1 MSRIKFRQLEGCV
14 PARVVPVEQVMAE
27 YAAHRAML
35 KIIWSGHG
43 GFRHA
48 NACVTD
54 GRWDMSDWDYLID
67 QFKAPESNRPV
78 YGEHHYGHGY
88 HQSTVG
94 DDPRDRS
101 QWYSHHT
108 QSWQRRHGL
117 GVRGRAKPGYVR
129 IKAGHYT
136 LLPPH
141 GKMEYCRG
149 LDPRTGR
156 LARSDSRHFEHG
168 SYSYP
173 GLQVGWVFSADPA
186 NGSEVKHCSQT
197 DMYGRRAPWVGG
209 ASAVRAAMRGT
220 HHASSGAP
228 ELITADELRRR
239 QATAP
244 ADGSLLKHSDCRFKP
259 TLASAS
265 AILVPGTATE
275 GTLGIFNAIQ
285 KKLYLLTELKVNVAI
300 VDKAASD
307 AMPRPIAL
315 AEQWQTLFRA
325 SIEYPAL
332 FDKLPMDLMQIDA
345 TVLPEL
351 VTIMVGTT
359 AQEKQKQALQFILS
373 QYGLHAEV
381 KHELDDPRLLKD
393 MLPFSDNRDAIYAL
407 LQCGACITSPE
418 VLTHLMANWRE
429 YRQVLDEATQH
440 RIVNYIVQQQLTH
453 DLVFVGET
461 DLVKQLRAFVDLPEW
476 PAAMHEVV
484 ALECSANRV
493 DLLRLLSAL
502 AKQVD
507 AELGFSDAARERV
520 EMQAFAM
527 AVVTLNNDW
536 QQEFIDARQWR
547 DSSDTNTVFLALVKD
562 VLVNI
567 KHLRMTTD
575 TQQLFLRVL
584 QAQFVERDIELHD
597 CQFILFMPTI
607 YRKLSDDLR
616 YGIMDS
622 LFAGDAV
629 PHPVDELN
637 ADQRVAL
644 LASLVPSGDPGYVAA
659 VLMHANFPLQTAD
672 EDTCKRVKIFLLSR
686 GFDSLMPQMRA
697 NLMAHFSLA
706 FELYAPVENRPDFE
720 AFCRRVVANNVSA
733 LELFPWG
740 SLAMQDQQ
748 VFAVARALGA
758 STVQHYSLVIKHFH
772 RKVSELNSFL
782 HPRQIKAIAPL
793 AALVAVL
800 QSLPHHSSYA
810 GQPMI
815 VLPADKYKQLVAAIR
830 NCRACRLSDEI
841 KAALNLLV
849 KILRTTLQ
857 ANAVMQ
863 HSNTDGDM
871 LARLPQ
877 TAFDVSM
884 ASRQQNIYWRRDG
897 YGYFRAT
904 YAATGG
910 HPEQATVKVYSC
922 DDLTKGSLLMGLD
935 RASGYAMNNKQRSD
949 TKKRV
954 ICSSAQLF
962 QDEHTIL
969 PISVVTVAAPNLRK
983 SAGAS
988 LLASVG
994 GGYDSPFD
1002 GAAFVKDDSLNEP
1015 AYFRAMLSG
1024 WALSFYA
1031 LNQQARSNCKNS
1043 IVVTPLLGGG
1053 AFLAGQPI
1061 EVKHAAFKQNV
1072 LAMIT
1077 AYNAQPQPYLPE
1089 LHLCLPKMDAGDRN
1103 SAFAYIQSI
1112 LPELPKLKGRL
1123 VISQS
1128 DLFALT
1134 FQTYASEGFDSDSMD
1149 VAIVNPASDH
1159 VPGGGCYNERHTSF
1173 DSVGR
1178 NRPAAFNG
1186 GPMALEEQLAH
1197 VTTLM
1202 YSQCASMNPDHL
1214 CFSSIEAVKV
1224 NDDGSTEQSA
1234 GDTLEQHAKAKGI
1247 MENYSVATYLA
1258 SKLRRLYPFAPVVPS
1273 ASASPQPP
1281 HFSARSPAVVRRAPP
1296 PPPPPRAPST
1306 PARTTRPPVV
1316 GQAVSAQPISSH
1328 AAEYAGITS
1337 SEYLSK
1343 ISRLVAVIS
1352 KAQPRFSKLL
1362 HGDKFAKVSGKLRAE
1377 QGGSGVPYRDVS
1389 RYLALIL
1396 TTAVSSRDGK
1406 LETSHTNSGEAAVNA
1421 LNTKFPI
1428 FATMVRD
1435 QLGVVESQPLTYG
1448 DIQTYAMRT
1457 ETFRRRR

>member
-1 MSRIKFRQLEGCV
+1 MSRIKFRQLEGRV
-14 PARVVPVEQVMAE
+14 PARVVPVEQVMAD

-43 GFRHA
+43 GSRHA
-48 NACVTD
+48 NARVTD

-67 QFKAPESNRPV
+67 QFKAPETNRPV

-88 HQSTVG
+88 HQSSVG

-101 QWYSHHT
+101 QWYSHHAK
-108 QSWQRRHGL
+108 SWQSRTVT
-117 GVRGRAKPGYVR
+117 GVRGRAKPGYQR

-149 LDPRTGR
+149 LDPQTGR
-156 LARSDSRHFEHG
+156 LARSGSRHFEHR
-168 SYSYP
+168 SFSYP

-197 DMYGRRAPWVGG
+197 DMYGRRVPWVGG

-220 HHASSGAP
+220 HHASTGAP

-265 AILVPGTATE
+265 AILVPGAAAE
-275 GTLGIFNAIQ
+275 GTLGLFNAIQ
-285 KKLYLLTELKVNVAI
+285 KKLYLLTELNTNVSI
-300 VDKAASD
+300 IDKAPSD
-307 AMPRPIAL
+307 AMPRPVAL
-315 AEQWQTLFRA
+315 AEQWQALCRA
-325 SIEYPAL
+325 SVEYPAL
-332 FDKLPMDLMQIDA
+332 FEKLPTDLMQIDA

-351 VTIMVGTT
+351 VTIMMGAT
-359 AQEKQKQALQFILS
+359 AQEKQKQALQFVLS
-373 QYGLHAEV
+373 QYGLHADV
-381 KHELDDPRLLKD
+381 KHELDDPCLLKD
-393 MLPFSDNRDAIYAL
+393 MLRLSDNRDAMYAL
-407 LQCGACITSPE
+407 LQCGACITDTE

-429 YRQVLDEATQH
+429 YRQVLDEATQR
-440 RIVNYIVQQQLTH
+440 RIVDYIVQQQLTH
-453 DLVFVGET
+453 DLVYSGET
-461 DLVKQLRAFVDLPEW
+461 DLVKQLRTVTDLPEW
-476 PAAMHEVV
+476 PMALREAVE
-484 ALECSANRV
+484 LECSANRV
-493 DLLRLLSAL
+493 DLLRLLSG
-502 AKQVD
+502 QVKRDD

-536 QQEFIDARQWR
+536 QQECIDARQWR
-547 DSSDTNTVFLALVKD
+547 DSSDANTVFLALVKD
-562 VLVNI
+562 ALVNI
-567 KHLRMTTD
+567 KKLRMPTA
-575 TQQLFLRVL
+575 TQQLFLQAL
-584 QAQFVERDIELHD
+584 QSQIVERGIELHD
-597 CQFILFMPTI
+597 CQFILFMPAI

-622 LFAGDAV
+622 LFASDAV

-644 LASLVPSGDPGYVAA
+644 LDSLVPGGAPGYVAA
-659 VLMHANFPLQTAD
+659 VLMHPNFPLQTAD
-672 EDTCKRVKIFLLSR
+672 EDTCKRVTRFLLSR
-686 GFDSLMPQMRA
+686 GFDSLTAQMRA

-706 FELYAPVENRPDFE
+706 FELYAPVENKYDFD
-720 AFCRRVVANNVSA
+720 AYCHRVVANNVSA

-748 VFAVARALGA
+748 VFAVARALDA
-758 STVQHYSLVIKHFH
+758 STMQHYSLVIKHFH

-782 HPRQIKAIAPL
+782 HPRETKAIAPL
-793 AALVAVL
+793 ATLVAVL
-800 QSLPHHSSYA
+800 QSLPHHSAYA

-830 NCRACRLSDEI
+830 SCRACRLSDEI
-841 KAALNLLV
+841 KTALNLLV
-849 KILRTTLQ
+849 KILRATVQ
-857 ANAVMQ
+857 ANAVVQ
-863 HSNTDGDM
+863 HSHTDGEP
-871 LARLPQ
+871 LARLPHK
-877 TAFDVSM
+877 AFDVSM
-884 ASRQQNIYWRRDG
+884 ASRQQNIHWRRRG
-897 YGYFRAT
+897 YDYFRAA
-904 YAATGG
+904 YATTDGY
-910 HPEQATVKVYSC
+910 PEQTTVKVYSC

-954 ICSSAQLF
+954 ICSTAQLF

-983 SAGAS
+983 STGAGAV

-994 GGYDSPFD
+994 GGYDSPYD
-1002 GAAFVKDDSLNEP
+1002 GAAFVKGESLNEP

-1024 WALSFYA
+1024 WALSFHA
-1031 LNQQARSNCKNS
+1031 LNQQARSNRKSS

-1061 EVKHAAFKQNV
+1061 EVKHAAFKQNI

-1112 LPELPKLKGRL
+1112 LPELPKLNGRL

-1128 DLFALT
+1128 DLFELT

-1159 VPGGGCYNERHTSF
+1159 VPGGGCYNERHAGF

-1178 NRPAAFNG
+1178 NQPAVFNS

-1214 CFSSIEAVKV
+1214 RFSAINAVKV
-1224 NDDGSTEQSA
+1224 SEDGSTEQAA
-1234 GDTLEQHAKAKGI
+1234 GDTLEQQAKAKGLT
-1247 MENYSVATYLA
+1247 EDYSVAKYLA
-1258 SKLRRLYPFAPVVPS
+1258 SKLRRLYPFAPVAPS
-1273 ASASPQPP
+1273 ASLQPP
-1281 HFSARSPAVVRRAPP
+1281 HFSARSPAVVHRA
-1296 PPPPPRAPST
+1296 PPPPPRAPSIQ
-1306 PARTTRPPVV
+1306 ARTTRPAVV
-1316 GQAVSAQPISSH
+1316 SQAVSAQPASSH
-1328 AAEYAGITS
+1328 AAKYAVITP
-1337 SEYLSK
+1337 SEYLRK

-1362 HGDKFAKVSGKLRAE
+1362 HGDKFKKVSGKLQTE

-1396 TTAVSSRDGK
+1396 LTAVSSRDGK

-1421 LNTKFPI
+1421 LNTSFPI

-1435 QLGVVESQPLTYG
+1435 QLGAVESQPLTYG
-1448 DIQTYAMRT
+1448 DIQTYAMTT